1 MVACGCSVAW
11 AALVGVAAVAAGA
24 AGGSLALLAFG
35 LDSVIDGT
43 ASAVLVWRF
52 RQDVARAGRPRD
64 AERVAARVV
73 GAAILAAAMYVV
85 AQAAR
90 SLIAGER
97 PGHGVVDLVLLAGSV
112 LVLPVLG
119 AVKLRLAGPLGSR
132 ALRGDGILSAAG
144 AVLAGAALAGLAV
157 DRVLGWWQADPVA
170 AALIAVFL
178 AWQGWRT
185 LAGARHQ

>member
-1 MVACGCSVAW
+1 VAW
-11 AALVGVAAVAAGA
+11 AALVGVAAVVAGT

-52 RQDVARAGRPRD
+52 RQDLARVGGSGD
-64 AERVAARVV
+64 AERVAVRVV
-73 GAAILAAAMYVV
+73 GAAMLAAAVYVV

-90 SLIAGER
+90 SLTGGAR

-119 AVKLRLAGPLGSR
+119 AVKLRLAGPLDSR

-144 AVLAGAALAGLAV
+144 AALAGAALAGVAV
-157 DRVLGWWQADPVA
+157 DRVLGWWQADPA
-170 AALIAVFL
+170 AASLIAVFL

-185 LAGARHQ
+185 LADARQQ